1 MRVRLFA
8 ALREM
13 AGTSWLEDERASNVD
28 DLLRSLGDRFGPEFE
43 RVARAGAAV
52 VGGEPVEVGTT
63 LAQDDE
69 VTLLPPV
76 SGGSAAGYSPRPA
89 RPGWSRSTTTSPPGW
104 RAASG
109 TWMPHS
115 TFCEPDQRPARSSSP
130 GKTTRVQGA
139 QPIDA

>member
-1 MRVRLFA
+1 VRVRLFA

-13 AGTSWLEDERASNVD
+13 AGTSWLEDEQAPDVD
-28 DLLRSLGDRFGPEFE
+28 ALVYALGLRFGPEFE

-52 VGGEPVEVGTT
+52 VNGEPVEFGAA
-63 LAQDDE
+63 LEQDDV

-76 SGGSAAGYSPRPA
+76 SGGSEAGYSPPDGC
-89 RPGWSRSTTTSPPGW
+89 PGWSRSTTTSPPGC
-104 RAASG
+104 RDASG

-115 TFCEPDQRPARSSSP
+115 TFWDPDQRPARSSSP

-139 QPIDA
+139 QPMDA